1 MRPQSALPA
10 AKCLLAVLIL
20 LVGSRAASA
29 QSNTRLLLSSGWGV
43 PAHYGFAFGPFR
55 GLAMNEAREM
65 AFLSSL
71 RGAKSDLAAVVRSS
85 GVTFSVVAFQG
96 LRAPV
101 PKAVYESFSAP
112 SINGSGQIA
121 FTAGLKD
128 DVPASAVIRVD
139 GDSALAVVSSGNAV
153 PDKPDATFQEF
164 SAPVLTSAGNI
175 VFGARLGGKQPGSG
189 LFFWTSKGLK
199 SVALPPEIVLKPS
212 DLLIPAFASHDEAVF
227 VSRGAS
233 TEAVTEQIFRVVA
246 NQSYQ
251 DLRPQPEETEA
262 AEILPARAGE
272 PSVKLLFVLA
282 EGEEV
287 RTAVLAGDATAAV
300 KAKKSE
306 KSPPLTLG
314 RIQAQTAGPSGNVIF
329 AAAPA
334 EQPADLALFC
344 YCQGELRRLTS
355 PEEFLPVTGPAQ
367 RKPILSLS
375 GDGQHTMAFI
385 APAEAASDAT
395 AIYVVSVP

>member
-1 MRPQSALPA
+1 MRPQSALA
-10 AKCLLAVLIL
+10 AVKCLLAVLIL
-20 LVGSRAASA
+20 LLASRAARA

-43 PAHYGFAFGPFR
+43 PEHHGFAFGPFR

-65 AFLSSL
+65 VFLSSL

-101 PKAVYESFSAP
+101 PRAIYESFSAA
-112 SINGSGQIA
+112 SINGAGQIA

-128 DVPASAVIRVD
+128 DVPTSAVIRVA
-139 GDSALAVVSSGNAV
+139 GNSALAVVSSGGAV
-153 PDKPDATFQEF
+153 PDMPNATFQEF

-175 VFGARLGGKQPGSG
+175 LFGARLGGKQPGSG
-189 LFFWTSKGLK
+189 LFLWTPKGLK
-199 SVALPPEIVLKPS
+199 SVALPPEVTLKPS
-212 DLLIPAFASHDEAVF
+212 DLLAPAFASHDEAVF
-227 VSRGAS
+227 VLRGALVE
-233 TEAVTEQIFRVVA
+233 TVTEQIFRVVA

-251 DLRPQPEETEA
+251 DMRPQPEESEA
-262 AEILPARAGE
+262 AEILPARAGD
-272 PSVKLLFVLA
+272 PPVKLLFVLA

-287 RTAVLAGDATAAV
+287 RTAMLAGDATTAV
-300 KAKKSE
+300 KAKRTE

-355 PEEFLPVTGPAQ
+355 PEEFLPVTSPAQ
-367 RKPILSLS
+367 GKPISSLS

-385 APAEAASDAT
+385 VPAEAASDAT
-395 AIYVVSVP
+395 SIFVVSIP

>member
-1 MRPQSALPA
+1 
-10 AKCLLAVLIL
+10 
-20 LVGSRAASA
+20 
-29 QSNTRLLLSSGWGV
+29 
-43 PAHYGFAFGPFR
+43 
-55 GLAMNEAREM
+55 MNEAREVV
-65 AFLSSL
+65 FLSSL
-71 RGAKSDLAAVVRSS
+71 RGAKSDLAAVVRSR

-101 PKAVYESFSAP
+101 PKTSYDTFSSP
-112 SINGSGQIA
+112 SMNSAGQIA

-128 DVPASAVIRVD
+128 DVPTSAVIRLE

-153 PDKPDATFQEF
+153 PDNPDATFQEF

-175 VFGARLGGKQPGSG
+175 FFGARLGGKRPGSG
-189 LFFWTSKGLK
+189 LFLWTPKGLK
-199 SVALPPEIVLKPS
+199 SIALPPEVTLKPG
-212 DLLIPAFASHDEAVF
+212 DLLTPAFASHDEAVF
-227 VSRGAS
+227 VLRGAPA
-233 TEAVTEQIFRVVA
+233 EVVTEQIFRAVT

-251 DLRPQPEETEA
+251 DLRPQPEGSEA

-287 RTAVLAGDATAAV
+287 RTAVMAGDPAAPV

-329 AAAPA
+329 AASPA

-367 RKPILSLS
+367 AKPILSLS
-375 GDGQHTMAFI
+375 GDGQQTMAFI

-395 AIYVVSVP
+395 SIFVVSIP